1 MRLNLVPSKAPFD
14 ASTSHRSFIFA
25 PKNTSFLPRGIKA
38 SPRDSLFPQTNSSRP
53 SSFFLLLLFFFLV
66 PRADTFLLKSSL
78 PPVLEYY
85 PGITD
90 PNYLRNSINIGPNER
105 RVINDANLS
114 SNLSRAFFPHVPETG
129 PPVHIS
135 RDDFSLVRLHF
146 YDISWPRQNA
156 TDLRTHGSSW
166 LVGSFP
172 SVVKS
177 ISARI
182 EDKVYGR
189 VFVGST
195 FRAVHKRIERR
206 SPFFPYFSLP
216 PSLSTLFLFNFIRAH
231 VVVRTLKRD
240 AFG

>member
-1 MRLNLVPSKAPFD
+1 M
-14 ASTSHRSFIFA
+14 
-25 PKNTSFLPRGIKA
+25 
-38 SPRDSLFPQTNSSRP
+38 
-53 SSFFLLLLFFFLV
+53 
-66 PRADTFLLKSSL
+66 
-78 PPVLEYY
+78 LEYY

-216 PSLSTLFLFNFIRAH
+216 LSLSTLFLFNFIRAH
-231 VVVRTLKRD
+231 VLVRTLKRD